1 MFYHFRSLA
10 LHKATVESNTT
21 LYSGNNIFWC
31 LFKYE
36 KKKRNPLLSPSYRTM
51 FKLQCKI
58 FIIVGKIFEE

>member
-36 KKKRNPLLSPSYRTM
+36 KKKKKPSSVSLL
-51 FKLQCKI
+51 
-58 FIIVGKIFEE
+58 